1 MNVDAYYENKEKK
14 LRSVSDHHL
23 MQTIVIQDSIVDSF
37 CTGSVF
43 VYLFPFI
50 GFIWDR
56 TIEFVV
62 MFLI

>member
-50 GFIWDR
+50 
-56 TIEFVV
+56 
-62 MFLI
+62 